1 MSAVSHVVVA
11 IEDEVTAT
19 VRDLATIL
27 DLDGEDGRDRLV
39 SHFTI
44 QEKSGANSLF
54 LQSSSATSG
63 NANIE
68 ILASGTR
75 QYPPFNG
82 KYDLSEYYVR
92 VGADSQ
98 NFSVEYS
105 YE

>member
-1 MSAVSHVVVA
+1 MSAVSHVITAV
-11 IEDEVTAT
+11 EDEVTAT

-27 DLDGEDGRDRLV
+27 SLTTEYKLV
-39 SHFTI
+39 SRFTI
-44 QEKSGANSLF
+44 QNKSTTDSLY

-68 ILASGTR
+68 VKPEGT
-75 QYPPFNG
+75 YAYAAFNG

-98 NFSVEYS
+98 DFSVEYT